1 MNCTFLPG
9 SSERDAEIHPRVLE
23 EQDRG
28 SELFFFLLVLR
39 VPTIAAT
46 IFDGSYKNTTCLMFV
61 L

>member
-28 SELFFFLLVLR
+28 SELFFF
-39 VPTIAAT
+39 
-46 IFDGSYKNTTCLMFV
+46 TCTQSTDNCSNYF
-61 L
+61 

>member
-28 SELFFFLLVLR
+28 SELFFFYLYSEYRQLQQLFLMEDTKIQLV
-39 VPTIAAT
+39 
-46 IFDGSYKNTTCLMFV
+46 
-61 L
+61 